1 MPSAAVAAYPC
12 AAGRQPIAAKR
23 RRPQPRE
30 VTASAGRGRP
40 WCGFCCRKRD
50 SNISAMSPGDAS
62 VLIVGAGPVGMVLA
76 LELARLRVP
85 SLLVDTEAATRAYP
99 KGNTHNAR
107 TMEYYRT
114 LGVAGQVRAVGLPA
128 DHPTDVASFTRLNG
142 HELARLPMPSTVG
155 KLAAVREADDFAQVI
170 EPVHRANQMYVE
182 KVLSS
187 ACERS
192 PLISVC
198 RGWQAEEFTQHEGG
212 VDLTVRPAGDGRREE
227 DAGGA
232 DPTTGANG
240 RPVTVRGAFLVGCDG
255 GNSRIRKQLGIR
267 YAGGG
272 PLRTSPAQRIP
283 TCFLISG
290 AK

>member
-50 SNISAMSPGDAS
+50 SNIGAMSPGDAS
-62 VLIVGAGPVGMVLA
+62 VLIVGAGPVGMMLA

-85 SLLVDTEAATRAYP
+85 TLLVDAEAATRAYP

-107 TMEYYRT
+107 TMEHYRR
-114 LGVAGQVRAVGLPA
+114 LGLAGQVRAVGLPA
-128 DHPTDVASFTRLNG
+128 GHPTDVAYFTRLNG
-142 HELARLPMPSTVG
+142 YELARLPMPSTAG
-155 KLAAVREADDFAQVI
+155 KLATVREADDFAQVI
-170 EPVHRANQMYVE
+170 EPIHRANQMYVE
-182 KVLSS
+182 KVLAD

-212 VDLTVRPAGDGRREE
+212 VDLTVVAAGGGRREE
-227 DAGGA
+227 GAGRAGPA
-232 DPTTGANG
+232 TGTDGSA
-240 RPVTVRGAFLVGCDG
+240 VTVR
-255 GNSRIRKQLGIR
+255 
-267 YAGGG
+267 
-272 PLRTSPAQRIP
+272 
-283 TCFLISG
+283 
-290 AK
+290 